1 MLRNKTDMASIRRI
15 FDQALKRARV
25 SNTNVEGS
33 HSTDETTQV
42 EPAQTA
48 VDPTA
53 SLEGVS
59 QSGTSLESDDQESLW
74 DLSELDPEIYEDVF
88 QAGDSPG
95 SPESTSDEDESIVEG
110 TVVSRVQRSDPP
122 GNRAIAARIQ
132 RVSVDDDETE
142 EPDVGMREEEE
153 EEDVPETEVAPV
165 EEQVGNVMELE
176 DGEDNEVSALFGEKV
191 EVRPQVKQLLDKY
204 GTVPAEQL
212 LREVQDTKQLLLQD
226 DPN

>member
-1 MLRNKTDMASIRRI
+1 MALIKRI
-15 FDQALKRARV
+15 FDQALKRAGV
-25 SNTNVEGS
+25 SSTNVEGPDS
-33 HSTDETTQV
+33 SAETVRV
-42 EPAQTA
+42 EPAQPVA
-48 VDPTA
+48 DPT
-53 SLEGVS
+53 SNPEGIS
-59 QSGTSLESDDQESLW
+59 PSGTSLESDDLESLW

-122 GNRAIAARIQ
+122 GNRAIAARVQ
-132 RVSVDDDETE
+132 RVSVDDDDQTE
-142 EPDVGMREEEE
+142 EPDVGMREEE
-153 EEDVPETEVAPV
+153 DVLETEVAPA

-212 LREVQDTKQLLLQD
+212 LREVQDTRQLLLQD

>member
-1 MLRNKTDMASIRRI
+1 VLRNKTDMASIRRI

-74 DLSELDPEIYEDVF
+74 DLSELDPEIYKDIF
-88 QAGDSPG
+88 QVGDSPR
-95 SPESTSDEDESIVEG
+95 SAESSSDEDESIVEG
-110 TVVSRVQRSDPP
+110 TVVSRAQRSDPP

-132 RVSVDDDETE
+132 RVSVDDDDETE
-142 EPDVGMREEEE
+142 EPDVGMME
-153 EEDVPETEVAPV
+153 EEDVLETEVAPV
-165 EEQVGNVMELE
+165 EEQVGDITELE
-176 DGEDNEVSALFGEKV
+176 DGEDDEVSALFGEKV

-212 LREVQDTKQLLLQD
+212 LREVQDTNRLLSQD
-226 DPN
+226 DSN

>member
-74 DLSELDPEIYEDVF
+74 DLSELDPEIYKDIF
-88 QAGDSPG
+88 QVGDSPG
-95 SPESTSDEDESIVEG
+95 SAESSSDEDESIVEG
-110 TVVSRVQRSDPP
+110 TVVSRAQRSDPP

-132 RVSVDDDETE
+132 RVSVDDDDETE
-142 EPDVGMREEEE
+142 EPDVGMME
-153 EEDVPETEVAPV
+153 EEDVLETEVAPV
-165 EEQVGNVMELE
+165 EEQVGDITELE
-176 DGEDNEVSALFGEKV
+176 DGEDDEVSALFGEKV

-212 LREVQDTKQLLLQD
+212 LREVQDTRQLLLQD

>member
-1 MLRNKTDMASIRRI
+1 MALIKRI
-15 FDQALKRARV
+15 FDQALKKAGV
-25 SNTNVEGS
+25 SNTNVEAPD
-33 HSTDETTQV
+33 STAESAQA
-42 EPAQTA
+42 EPAQPVA
-48 VDPTA
+48 DPAPNMEET
-53 SLEGVS
+53 SPP
-59 QSGTSLESDDQESLW
+59 GTSLESDDLESLW

-88 QAGDSPG
+88 QVGDSPG

-122 GNRAIAARIQ
+122 GNRAIAARVQ
-132 RVSVDDDETE
+132 RVSVDDDDQTE
-142 EPDVGMREEEE
+142 EPDVGMREEE
-153 EEDVPETEVAPV
+153 DVLETEVAPA

-212 LREVQDTKQLLLQD
+212 LREVQDTRQLLLQD

>member
-1 MLRNKTDMASIRRI
+1 MALIKRI
-15 FDQALKRARV
+15 FDQALKRAGV
-25 SNTNVEGS
+25 SSTNVEGPDS
-33 HSTDETTQV
+33 SAETVQV
-42 EPAQTA
+42 EPAQPVA
-48 VDPTA
+48 DPT
-53 SLEGVS
+53 SNPEGIS
-59 QSGTSLESDDQESLW
+59 PSGTSLESDDLESLW

-88 QAGDSPG
+88 HAGDSPG
-95 SPESTSDEDESIVEG
+95 GPESTSDEDESIVEG

-122 GNRAIAARIQ
+122 GNRAIAARVQ
-132 RVSVDDDETE
+132 RVSVDDDDQTE
-142 EPDVGMREEEE
+142 EPDVGMREEE
-153 EEDVPETEVAPV
+153 DVLETEVAPA

-212 LREVQDTKQLLLQD
+212 LREAQDTKQLLLQD

>member
-1 MLRNKTDMASIRRI
+1 MALIKRI

-25 SNTNVEGS
+25 SSMNAEEPDS
-33 HSTDETTQV
+33 SAETVQV
-42 EPAQTA
+42 EPAQPVA
-48 VDPTA
+48 DPT
-53 SLEGVS
+53 SNPERIS
-59 QSGTSLESDDQESLW
+59 PSGTSLESDDLESLW

-110 TVVSRVQRSDPP
+110 TVVSPVQRSDPP
-122 GNRAIAARIQ
+122 GNRAIAARVQ
-132 RVSVDDDETE
+132 RVSVDDDDQTE
-142 EPDVGMREEEE
+142 EPDVGMREEE
-153 EEDVPETEVAPV
+153 DVLETEVAPA

-212 LREVQDTKQLLLQD
+212 LREVQNTRQLLLQD

>member
-33 HSTDETTQV
+33 HSIDETTQV

-59 QSGTSLESDDQESLW
+59 QSGTSLESDDHESLW
-74 DLSELDPEIYEDVF
+74 DLSELDPEIYKDIF
-88 QAGDSPG
+88 QVGDSPG
-95 SPESTSDEDESIVEG
+95 SAESSSDEDESIVEG
-110 TVVSRVQRSDPP
+110 TVVSRAQRSDPP

-142 EPDVGMREEEE
+142 EPDVGMME
-153 EEDVPETEVAPV
+153 EEDVLETEVAPV
-165 EEQVGNVMELE
+165 EEQVGDITELE
-176 DGEDNEVSALFGEKV
+176 DGEGDEVSALFGEKV

>member
-1 MLRNKTDMASIRRI
+1 VLRNKTDMASIRRI

-74 DLSELDPEIYEDVF
+74 DLSELDPEIYKDIF
-88 QAGDSPG
+88 QVGDSPG
-95 SPESTSDEDESIVEG
+95 SAESSSDEDESIVEG
-110 TVVSRVQRSDPP
+110 TVVSRAQRSDPP

-132 RVSVDDDETE
+132 RVSVDDDDETE
-142 EPDVGMREEEE
+142 EPDVGMME
-153 EEDVPETEVAPV
+153 EEDVLETEVAPV
-165 EEQVGNVMELE
+165 EEQVGDITELE
-176 DGEDNEVSALFGEKV
+176 DGEDDEVSALFGEKV

-212 LREVQDTKQLLLQD
+212 LREVQNTRQLLLQD

>member
-1 MLRNKTDMASIRRI
+1 MASIRRI

-74 DLSELDPEIYEDVF
+74 DLSELDPEIYKDIF
-88 QAGDSPG
+88 QVGDSPG
-95 SPESTSDEDESIVEG
+95 SAESSSDEDESIVEG
-110 TVVSRVQRSDPP
+110 TVVSRAQRSDPP

-132 RVSVDDDETE
+132 RVSVDDDDETE
-142 EPDVGMREEEE
+142 EPDVGMME
-153 EEDVPETEVAPV
+153 EEDVLETEVAPV
-165 EEQVGNVMELE
+165 EEQVGDITELE
-176 DGEDNEVSALFGEKV
+176 DGEDDEVSALFGEKV

-212 LREVQDTKQLLLQD
+212 LREVQDTNRLLSQD
-226 DPN
+226 DSN

>member
-59 QSGTSLESDDQESLW
+59 QSGTSLESDDLESLW

-122 GNRAIAARIQ
+122 GNRAIAARVQ
-132 RVSVDDDETE
+132 RVSVDDDDETE
-142 EPDVGMREEEE
+142 EPDVGMME
-153 EEDVPETEVAPV
+153 EEDVLETEVAPV
-165 EEQVGNVMELE
+165 EEQVGDITELE
-176 DGEDNEVSALFGEKV
+176 DGEDDEVSALFGEKV

>member
-1 MLRNKTDMASIRRI
+1 MASIKRI
-15 FDQALKRARV
+15 FDQALKRVRV

-74 DLSELDPEIYEDVF
+74 DLSELDPEIYKDIF
-88 QAGDSPG
+88 QVGDSPG
-95 SPESTSDEDESIVEG
+95 SAESSSDEDESIVEG
-110 TVVSRVQRSDPP
+110 TVVSRAQRSDPP

-132 RVSVDDDETE
+132 RVSVDDDDETE
-142 EPDVGMREEEE
+142 EPDVGMME
-153 EEDVPETEVAPV
+153 EEDVLETEVAPV
-165 EEQVGNVMELE
+165 EEQVGDITELE
-176 DGEDNEVSALFGEKV
+176 DGEDDEVSALFGEKV

-212 LREVQDTKQLLLQD
+212 LREVQDTNRLLSQD
-226 DPN
+226 DSN

>member
-1 MLRNKTDMASIRRI
+1 MALIKRI
-15 FDQALKRARV
+15 FDQALKRAGV
-25 SNTNVEGS
+25 SSTNVEGPDS
-33 HSTDETTQV
+33 SAETVQV
-42 EPAQTA
+42 EPAQPVA
-48 VDPTA
+48 DPT
-53 SLEGVS
+53 SNPEGIS
-59 QSGTSLESDDQESLW
+59 PSGTSLESDDLESLW

-122 GNRAIAARIQ
+122 GNRAIAARVQ
-132 RVSVDDDETE
+132 RVSVDDDDQTE
-142 EPDVGMREEEE
+142 EPDVGMREEE
-153 EEDVPETEVAPV
+153 DVLETEVAPV

-212 LREVQDTKQLLLQD
+212 LREVQDTRQLLLQD

>member
-1 MLRNKTDMASIRRI
+1 MALIKRI
-15 FDQALKRARV
+15 FDQALKRAGV
-25 SNTNVEGS
+25 SSTNVEGPDS
-33 HSTDETTQV
+33 SAETVQV
-42 EPAQTA
+42 EPAQPVA
-48 VDPTA
+48 DPT
-53 SLEGVS
+53 SNPEGIS
-59 QSGTSLESDDQESLW
+59 PSGTSLESDDLESLW

-95 SPESTSDEDESIVEG
+95 SPESTTDEDESIVEG

-122 GNRAIAARIQ
+122 GNRAIAARVQ
-132 RVSVDDDETE
+132 RVSVDDDDQTE
-142 EPDVGMREEEE
+142 EPDVGMREEE
-153 EEDVPETEVAPV
+153 DVLETEVAPA

-212 LREVQDTKQLLLQD
+212 LREVQDTRQLLLQD

>member
-74 DLSELDPEIYEDVF
+74 DLSELDPEIYKDIF
-88 QAGDSPG
+88 QVGDSPG
-95 SPESTSDEDESIVEG
+95 SAESSSDEDESIVEG
-110 TVVSRVQRSDPP
+110 TVVSRAQRSDPP
-122 GNRAIAARIQ
+122 GNRAIATRIQ
-132 RVSVDDDETE
+132 RVSVDDDDETE
-142 EPDVGMREEEE
+142 EPDVGMME
-153 EEDVPETEVAPV
+153 EEDVLETEVAPV
-165 EEQVGNVMELE
+165 EEQVGDITELE
-176 DGEDNEVSALFGEKV
+176 DGEDDEVSALFGEKV

-212 LREVQDTKQLLLQD
+212 LREVQDTNRLLSQD
-226 DPN
+226 DSN

>member
-1 MLRNKTDMASIRRI
+1 MALIKRI
-15 FDQALKRARV
+15 FDQALKRAGV
-25 SNTNVEGS
+25 SSTNVEGPDS
-33 HSTDETTQV
+33 SAETVQV
-42 EPAQTA
+42 EPAQPVA
-48 VDPTA
+48 DPT
-53 SLEGVS
+53 SNPEGIS
-59 QSGTSLESDDQESLW
+59 PSGTSLESDDLESLW

-122 GNRAIAARIQ
+122 GNRAIAARVQ
-132 RVSVDDDETE
+132 RVSVDDDDQTE
-142 EPDVGMREEEE
+142 EPDVGMREEE
-153 EEDVPETEVAPV
+153 DVLETEVAPA

-212 LREVQDTKQLLLQD
+212 LREVQDTRQLLLQD

>member
-42 EPAQTA
+42 EPAQAA

-74 DLSELDPEIYEDVF
+74 DLSELDPEIYKDIF
-88 QAGDSPG
+88 QVGDSPG
-95 SPESTSDEDESIVEG
+95 SAESSSDEDESIVEG

-122 GNRAIAARIQ
+122 GNRAIAARVQ
-132 RVSVDDDETE
+132 RVSVDDDDETE
-142 EPDVGMREEEE
+142 EPDVGMME
-153 EEDVPETEVAPV
+153 EEDVLETEVAPV
-165 EEQVGNVMELE
+165 EEQVGDITELE
-176 DGEDNEVSALFGEKV
+176 DGEDDEVSALFGEKV

-212 LREVQDTKQLLLQD
+212 LREVQDTNRLLSQD
-226 DPN
+226 DSN

>member
-1 MLRNKTDMASIRRI
+1 MALIKRI
-15 FDQALKRARV
+15 FDQALKRAGV
-25 SNTNVEGS
+25 SSTNVEGPDS
-33 HSTDETTQV
+33 SAETVQV
-42 EPAQTA
+42 EPAQPVA
-48 VDPTA
+48 DPT
-53 SLEGVS
+53 SNPEGIS
-59 QSGTSLESDDQESLW
+59 PSGTSLESDDLESLW

-95 SPESTSDEDESIVEG
+95 GPGSTSDEDESIVEG

-122 GNRAIAARIQ
+122 GNRAIAARVQ
-132 RVSVDDDETE
+132 RVSVDDDDQTE
-142 EPDVGMREEEE
+142 EPDVGMREEE
-153 EEDVPETEVAPV
+153 DVLETEVAPA

-212 LREVQDTKQLLLQD
+212 LREVQDTRQLLLQD

>member
-1 MLRNKTDMASIRRI
+1 MALIKRI
-15 FDQALKRARV
+15 FDQALKRAGV
-25 SNTNVEGS
+25 SSTNVEGPDS
-33 HSTDETTQV
+33 SAETVKV
-42 EPAQTA
+42 EPAQPVA
-48 VDPTA
+48 DPT
-53 SLEGVS
+53 SNPEGIS
-59 QSGTSLESDDQESLW
+59 PSGTSLESDDLESLW

-122 GNRAIAARIQ
+122 GNRALAARVQ
-132 RVSVDDDETE
+132 RVSVDDDDQTE
-142 EPDVGMREEEE
+142 EPDVGMREEE
-153 EEDVPETEVAPV
+153 DVLETEVAPA

-212 LREVQDTKQLLLQD
+212 LREVQDTRQLLLQD

>member
-1 MLRNKTDMASIRRI
+1 
-15 FDQALKRARV
+15 
-25 SNTNVEGS
+25 
-33 HSTDETTQV
+33 
-42 EPAQTA
+42 
-48 VDPTA
+48 
-53 SLEGVS
+53 
-59 QSGTSLESDDQESLW
+59 
-74 DLSELDPEIYEDVF
+74 
-88 QAGDSPG
+88 
-95 SPESTSDEDESIVEG
+95 
-110 TVVSRVQRSDPP
+110 
-122 GNRAIAARIQ
+122 
-132 RVSVDDDETE
+132 
-142 EPDVGMREEEE
+142 MREEEE

>member
-42 EPAQTA
+42 EAAQTA

-59 QSGTSLESDDQESLW
+59 QSGTSLGSDDQESLW
-74 DLSELDPEIYEDVF
+74 DLSELDPEIYKDIF
-88 QAGDSPG
+88 QVGDSPG
-95 SPESTSDEDESIVEG
+95 SAESSSDEDESIVEG
-110 TVVSRVQRSDPP
+110 TVVSRDQRSDPP

-132 RVSVDDDETE
+132 RVSVDDDDETE
-142 EPDVGMREEEE
+142 EPDVGMME
-153 EEDVPETEVAPV
+153 EEDVLETEVAPV
-165 EEQVGNVMELE
+165 EEQVGDITELE
-176 DGEDNEVSALFGEKV
+176 DGEDDEVSALFGEKV

-212 LREVQDTKQLLLQD
+212 LREVQDTNRLLSQD
-226 DPN
+226 DSN

>member
-1 MLRNKTDMASIRRI
+1 MALIKRI
-15 FDQALKRARV
+15 FDQALKRAGV
-25 SNTNVEGS
+25 SSTNVEGPDS
-33 HSTDETTQV
+33 SAETVKV
-42 EPAQTA
+42 EPAQPVA
-48 VDPTA
+48 DPT
-53 SLEGVS
+53 SNPEGIS
-59 QSGTSLESDDQESLW
+59 PSGTSLESDDLESLW

-122 GNRAIAARIQ
+122 GNRAIAARVQ
-132 RVSVDDDETE
+132 RVSVDDDDQTE
-142 EPDVGMREEEE
+142 EPDVGMREEE
-153 EEDVPETEVAPV
+153 DVLETEVAPA

-212 LREVQDTKQLLLQD
+212 LREVQDTRQLLLQD

>member
-1 MLRNKTDMASIRRI
+1 MALIKRI
-15 FDQALKRARV
+15 FDQALKRAGV
-25 SNTNVEGS
+25 SRTNAEEPD
-33 HSTDETTQV
+33 STAETVQV
-42 EPAQTA
+42 EPAQPVA
-48 VDPTA
+48 DPT
-53 SLEGVS
+53 SNPEGIS
-59 QSGTSLESDDQESLW
+59 PSGTSLESDDLESLW

-122 GNRAIAARIQ
+122 GNRAIADRVQ
-132 RVSVDDDETE
+132 RVSVDDDDQTE

-212 LREVQDTKQLLLQD
+212 LREVQETKQLLSQD
-226 DPN
+226 DSN

>member
-1 MLRNKTDMASIRRI
+1 VLRNKTDMASIRRI

-74 DLSELDPEIYEDVF
+74 DLSELDPEIYKDIF
-88 QAGDSPG
+88 QVGDSPG
-95 SPESTSDEDESIVEG
+95 SAESSSDEDESIVEG
-110 TVVSRVQRSDPP
+110 TVVSRAQRSDPP

-132 RVSVDDDETE
+132 RVSVDDDDETE
-142 EPDVGMREEEE
+142 EPDVGMME
-153 EEDVPETEVAPV
+153 EEDVLETEVAPV
-165 EEQVGNVMELE
+165 EEQVGDITELE
-176 DGEDNEVSALFGEKV
+176 DGEDDEVSALFGEKV

-212 LREVQDTKQLLLQD
+212 LREVQDTNRLLSQD
-226 DPN
+226 DSN

>member
-1 MLRNKTDMASIRRI
+1 MLRNKTDMASIKRI

-33 HSTDETTQV
+33 HSTDETTQA

-74 DLSELDPEIYEDVF
+74 DLSELDPEIYKDIF
-88 QAGDSPG
+88 QVGDSPG
-95 SPESTSDEDESIVEG
+95 SAESSSDEDESIVEG
-110 TVVSRVQRSDPP
+110 TVVSRTQRSDPP

-132 RVSVDDDETE
+132 RVSVDDDDETE
-142 EPDVGMREEEE
+142 EPDVGMME
-153 EEDVPETEVAPV
+153 EEDVLETEVAPV
-165 EEQVGNVMELE
+165 EEQVGDITELE
-176 DGEDNEVSALFGEKV
+176 DGEDDEVSALFGEKV

-212 LREVQDTKQLLLQD
+212 LREVQDTNRLLSQD
-226 DPN
+226 DSN

>member
-42 EPAQTA
+42 EPAQAA

-74 DLSELDPEIYEDVF
+74 DLSELDPEIYRDIF
-88 QAGDSPG
+88 QVGDSPG
-95 SPESTSDEDESIVEG
+95 SAESSSDEDESIVEG
-110 TVVSRVQRSDPP
+110 TVVSRAQRSDPP
-122 GNRAIAARIQ
+122 GNRAITARIQ

-142 EPDVGMREEEE
+142 EPDVGMME
-153 EEDVPETEVAPV
+153 EEDVLETEVAPV
-165 EEQVGNVMELE
+165 EEQVGDITELE
-176 DGEDNEVSALFGEKV
+176 DGEDDEVSALFGEKV

-212 LREVQDTKQLLLQD
+212 LREVQDTNRLLSQD
-226 DPN
+226 DSN

>member
-1 MLRNKTDMASIRRI
+1 MALIKRI
-15 FDQALKRARV
+15 FDQALKRAGV
-25 SNTNVEGS
+25 SSTNVEGPDS
-33 HSTDETTQV
+33 SAETVQV
-42 EPAQTA
+42 EPAHLVA
-48 VDPTA
+48 DPT
-53 SLEGVS
+53 SNPEGIS
-59 QSGTSLESDDQESLW
+59 PSGTSLESDDLESLW

-122 GNRAIAARIQ
+122 GNRAIAARVQ
-132 RVSVDDDETE
+132 RVSVDDDDQTE
-142 EPDVGMREEEE
+142 EPDVGMREEE
-153 EEDVPETEVAPV
+153 DVLETEVAPV

>member
-74 DLSELDPEIYEDVF
+74 DLSELDPEIYKDIF
-88 QAGDSPG
+88 QVGDSPG
-95 SPESTSDEDESIVEG
+95 SAESSSDEDESIVEG
-110 TVVSRVQRSDPP
+110 TVVSRAQRSDPP

-132 RVSVDDDETE
+132 RVSVDDDDETE
-142 EPDVGMREEEE
+142 EPDVGMME
-153 EEDVPETEVAPV
+153 EEDVLETEVAPV
-165 EEQVGNVMELE
+165 EEQVGDITELE